1 MSSFS
6 DDITKTLKQTLL
18 LRAPECKFTVQ
29 DVATVVASTGLS
41 VEQVMKWASHFR
53 ARTPWAMRTA
63 HLGQDKAE
71 AKVMS
76 VCFQTTHQ
84 HFSCEKAKGNVS
96 FLFFSGFQ
104 GLHSLFCV
112 GVQFD

>member
-29 DVATVVASTGLS
+29 DVATVVVSTGLS
-41 VEQVMKWASHFR
+41 VEQVRDWAVNLR
-53 ARTPWAMRTA
+53 ARIPWAMRTA

-71 AKVMS
+71 AKVMCVYGKLTKHLLDET
-76 VCFQTTHQ
+76 VCFQSHQ
-84 HFSCEKAKGNVS
+84 K
-96 FLFFSGFQ
+96 Q
-104 GLHSLFCV
+104 
-112 GVQFD
+112 